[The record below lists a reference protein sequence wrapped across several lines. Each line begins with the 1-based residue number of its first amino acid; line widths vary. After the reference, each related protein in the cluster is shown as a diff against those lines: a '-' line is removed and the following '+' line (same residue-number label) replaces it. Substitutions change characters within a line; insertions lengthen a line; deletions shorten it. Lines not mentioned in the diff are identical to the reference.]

1 MKTQL
6 FLIPLFLTVITI
18 GQEPTFTY
26 LSQNQFNRSNL
37 DYYSPSELD
46 ENGCR
51 ETVTDHT
58 ALWLEIGTF
67 DPELPDAE
75 KETELAKLDK
85 TIDELA
91 NTVLCSSIKTI
102 VLSVGEAAFLRST
115 DKYKLYSKK
124 YFKNYCLLNA
134 ERFWE
139 RYKSKFTTWFPGR
152 SFVYVDW
159 GW

>member
-6 FLIPLFLTVITI
+6 FLIPLFLSVITI
-18 GQEPTFTY
+18 GQESTFTY

-67 DPELPDAE
+67 GPELTDVE
-75 KETELAKLDK
+75 KEIQLAK
-85 TIDELA
+85 
-91 NTVLCSSIKTI
+91 NFV
-102 VLSVGEAAFLRST
+102 
-115 DKYKLYSKK
+115 
-124 YFKNYCLLNA
+124 FKNLFTNYRIFSRYFRQPSGHHLHRK
-134 ERFWE
+134 ERHGFS
-139 RYKSKFTTWFPGR
+139 RLS
-152 SFVYVDW
+152 S
-159 GW
+159 